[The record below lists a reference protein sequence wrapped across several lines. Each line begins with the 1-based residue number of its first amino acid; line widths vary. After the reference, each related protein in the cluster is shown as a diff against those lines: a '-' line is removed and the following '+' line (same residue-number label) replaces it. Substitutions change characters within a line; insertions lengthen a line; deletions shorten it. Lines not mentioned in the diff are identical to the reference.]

1 MFRPGGGAG
10 HRDPPFQ
17 SHLNRRGFETP
28 MTVTAEP
35 KEQRGPFSRWLGR
48 RCPDRQNHLQNH
60 RRNSPRS
67 EARSEP
73 RSRSVTL
80 STGSQIAAALLL
92 GALGAWA
99 TVATMNYT
107 ALDKLVDEQ
116 ALEVASAEQA
126 YQALLGKFVRH
137 RSRLQAVNQEV
148 QRLNEIDRAD
158 LLAVRRMSERT
169 AHLVAASQKLIQRTG
184 LDMARLMNGAGGPEP
199 DQGPER
205 QQARGQGGPFIEVA
219 AGAPPRDR
227 LNFDIE
233 RLEGQLRHWAA
244 LQGVVK
250 RLPLNP
256 PLDAFAISSGFGG
269 REDPINRRDAV
280 HHGLDL
286 IAPLR
291 SPVYATAAG
300 VVVFSGVN
308 GTYGRY
314 IEIEHGAGLQT
325 RFGHLHRLLVKRGE
339 IVTPGQMIGLLG
351 NSGRSTGP
359 HLHYE
364 VRFNDEPRDPMK
376 FIQAGRY
383 VFKE

>member
-1 MFRPGGGAG
+1 
-10 HRDPPFQ
+10 
-17 SHLNRRGFETP
+17 

-48 RCPDRQNHLQNH
+48 RSPDRQNHRQNH
-60 RRNSPRS
+60 RRNPP
-67 EARSEP
+67 RSEP

-92 GALGAWA
+92 GAMGAWA

-107 ALDKLVDEQ
+107 VLDKLVEKQ
-116 ALEVASAEQA
+116 AMEVASAERA
-126 YQALLGKFVRH
+126 YQTLLGKFVRH
-137 RSRLQAVNQEV
+137 RSRLQVVNQEV

-169 AHLVAASQKLIQRTG
+169 AHLVAASQRLIERTG
-184 LDMARLMNGAGGPEP
+184 LDMALLMNGAGGPALGS
-199 DQGPER
+199 GPEL

-227 LNFDIE
+227 LNSDIE

-256 PLDAFAISSGFGG
+256 PLDAFVISSGFGG

-280 HHGLDL
+280 HQGLDL

-291 SPVYATAAG
+291 SPVYATAAE
-300 VVVFSGVN
+300 VVSFSGVN
-308 GTYGRY
+308 GASADGTSRSSTTRNCKPASA
-314 IEIEHGAGLQT
+314 ISTDFWSSGA
-325 RFGHLHRLLVKRGE
+325 
-339 IVTPGQMIGLLG
+339 
-351 NSGRSTGP
+351 RS
-359 HLHYE
+359 
-364 VRFNDEPRDPMK
+364 
-376 FIQAGRY
+376 
-383 VFKE
+383 